1 MSALRAPLLIEDVR
15 PRAPLVEEAPAP
27 GPARQALPDHLRRI
41 FAGERCPKCSAFKL
55 IERPHVDGHAF
66 CYGCGHFEA
75 VLLQALSVIR
85 AERDRFQKLRRRAEE
100 AAQ

>member
-55 IERPHVDGHAF
+55 IERPHIDGQVW
-66 CYGCGHFEA
+66 CYGCGHFEDA
-75 VLLQALSVIR
+75 SPQTLETIR
-85 AERDRFQKLRRRAEE
+85 AERDRFEKLRRAAKE
-100 AAQ
+100 AA